1 MSLKRGELTPLG
13 ILGMRQLTFIPD
25 HFSKI
30 TVKNLDI
37 KILNQWINYNLNS
50 RYAIKKT
57 YVLDNGTNHTVEA
70 LEIGMEDPSE
80 IAMLIL
86 GCPQLHK
93 I

>member
-1 MSLKRGELTPLG
+1 MSLNRGELTPLG
-13 ILGMRQLTFIPD
+13 ILGMRRLTFIPE

-30 TVKNLDI
+30 TIKNLDI

-57 YVLDNGTNHTVEA
+57 YALDSSTNYTVQA

>member
-13 ILGMRQLTFIPD
+13 ILGMRQLSFIPE
-25 HFSKI
+25 HFSTI
-30 TVKNLDI
+30 TVKNIDT

-57 YVLDNGTNHTVEA
+57 YVIDSGSNYMVEA

-86 GCPQLHK
+86 GCTQLHK

>member
-1 MSLKRGELTPLG
+1 MSLKRGELTALG
-13 ILGMRQLTFIPD
+13 ILGMRRLTFIPE

-30 TVKNLDI
+30 TVKNIDI

-57 YVLDNGTNHTVEA
+57 YVLDNGNNHLVEA